1 MRFVVVLSCLFALAA
16 CESEKADVLKSP
28 CVSLDE
34 TCGPKR
40 NANPPWLQKSEVG
53 NA

>member
-1 MRFVVVLSCLFALAA
+1 MRFVLLVGCVLALAA
-16 CESEKADVLKSP
+16 CESEKVKVLKSP

-40 NANPPWLQKSEVG
+40 NANPSWLQSARIEQ
-53 NA
+53 A

>member
-1 MRFVVVLSCLFALAA
+1 MRFVVLIGCMLALAA
-16 CESEKADVLKSP
+16 CESEKIEVLKSP

-40 NANPPWLQKSEVG
+40 NANPPWLQQARVG
-53 NA
+53 QA